1 MFKIGDIVK
10 VKRYCTDALKECFG
24 EAGDGDYWSDSESRK
39 QAKYVNMVGTVT
51 EQVVVNNVQFCIV
64 EFKDNICFTFDSL
77 SLEVSDELPTTA
89 ELLQSSKKRPSRPL
103 NKEELGMAKDLFIK
117 GIVKNGITEQDVRD
131 MREMAVMSCRAA
143 LIFSLSQT
151 GNWYTDILEE

>member
-39 QAKYVNMVGTVT
+39 QAKYVNMIGTVT
-51 EQVVVNNVQFCIV
+51 DQVVVNNVQFCIV
-64 EFKDNICFTFDSL
+64 EFEDNICFTFDSL
-77 SLEVSDELPTTA
+77 SLEVSDELPTTV

-103 NKEELGMAKDLFIK
+103 NEEELEMAKDLFIK
-117 GIVKNGITEQDVRD
+117 GIIKKGITEQDTSDV
-131 MREMAVMSCRAA
+131 REMAVLSCRAA

-151 GNWYTDILEE
+151 GKWYTDILEE